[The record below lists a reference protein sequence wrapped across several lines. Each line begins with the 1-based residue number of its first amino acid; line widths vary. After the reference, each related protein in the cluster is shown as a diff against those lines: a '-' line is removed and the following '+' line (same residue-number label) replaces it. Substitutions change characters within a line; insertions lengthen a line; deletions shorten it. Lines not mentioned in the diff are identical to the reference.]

1 MGKYDVKS
9 YATIIFLSFALVTIL
24 NVLLHAAFPDIPII
38 KTGFGLILLLISIV
52 LIMLFSF
59 ASDGKFEKEEIYAI
73 LVIVAIM
80 VGIYFV
86 VKNFVPDLFT
96 IIPESLKEVFSIVP

>member
-73 LVIVAIM
+73 LVIRSEEHTSELQSRLHLVCRLLLE
-80 VGIYFV
+80 
-86 VKNFVPDLFT
+86 K
-96 IIPESLKEVFSIVP
+96 K